1 MRKISLSLLA
11 LGTIIL
17 GSTSSIVNADTLN
30 GESIASVNVKA
41 GPLDLKSVD
50 NISFGDVIING
61 KNQMINSIDN
71 STVSISDLRGSNDTG
86 WALKVKKDNNK
97 DGFKDKGLDL
107 NFNPS
112 TSASYV
118 TLSGEMTI
126 NNEDQT
132 VAKVSDINIKD
143 TEFATNIDLNPKLNI
158 AAKTF
163 ANAYSAK
170 LVWNLAAGP
179 DTDTN

>member
-1 MRKISLSLLA
+1 M
-11 LGTIIL
+11 GTK
-17 GSTSSIVNADTLN
+17 G
-30 GESIASVNVKA
+30 
-41 GPLDLKSVD
+41 
-50 NISFGDVIING
+50 
-61 KNQMINSIDN
+61 
-71 STVSISDLRGSNDTG
+71 
-86 WALKVKKDNNK
+86 KKDNNK